1 MSALAGH
8 QSLTLPQKIDSRGGS
23 FWCKKGLVV
32 NVGKLNIYLKE
43 LLFAPVS
50 ELFGAKRSAFWCK
63 TQCNMPLNAVR
74 FTAKWSAFCC

>member
-23 FWCKKGLVV
+23 FLCKKGLVV
-32 NVGKLNIYLKE
+32 NVGKMNIYLKE
-43 LLFAPVS
+43 LPFAPVS
-50 ELFGAKRSAFWCK
+50 ELFGAKRSAFWYK